1 MNRRTRLRLL
11 LSRRDSFVRTI
22 MMMTALSSGGV
33 ARFRASVKQWVKRPR
48 QALLPKHL
56 LSSTFVSFSFRFVI
70 VSPRSRSIEQRT
82 NNCDLRKRQEQ
93 PHMKRVVARH
103 VRMSTSASCWIDLN
117 RTRHTMR
124 GPPWSRRN
132 QMKKATST
140 PATRYVCH
148 TGMCYRY
155 DI

>member
-33 ARFRASVKQWVKRPR
+33 ARFLASVKQWVKRPQ

-70 VSPRSRSIEQRT
+70 VSPRSRSIEQRS
-82 NNCDLRKRQEQ
+82 NNCDLRKRQDQ

-103 VRMSTSASCWIDLN
+103 EDVNVSFLLDRPQPHATHNARTSVESKEPNEKGDVHPCDTVCL
-117 RTRHTMR
+117 
-124 GPPWSRRN
+124 SY
-132 QMKKATST
+132 
-140 PATRYVCH
+140 RYVLPV
-148 TGMCYRY
+148 
-155 DI
+155 